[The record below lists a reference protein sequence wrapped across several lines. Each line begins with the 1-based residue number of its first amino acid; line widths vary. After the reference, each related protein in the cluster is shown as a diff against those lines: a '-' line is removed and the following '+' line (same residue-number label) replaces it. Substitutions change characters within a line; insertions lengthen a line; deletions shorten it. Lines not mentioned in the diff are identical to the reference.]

1 MNPIDDNLHA
11 PDDERFDL
19 LADGELP
26 EPERRRLLSGL
37 DHVPGG
43 WRRCALAFLEAQSW
57 KEEMQSIRPES
68 TAQARGARPIRRT
81 GFPGGFFGTLV
92 AMAASFI
99 LALGLGVAFQDI
111 GRPGP
116 ELGPSRIEI
125 AGGPQQPE
133 ASASKAVEPQIPPGP
148 SAPPAAPDHAWQLV
162 SVPVGTGPDGT
173 QSIQVPAREGDR
185 VDEQWM
191 DRFAPTIPAE
201 LAEALKQQGR
211 ELRWSRQL
219 VPFPLEDGQQLVVP
233 LEQVELH
240 YVGNPVYQ

>member
-1 MNPIDDNLHA
+1 MNPIDHNLHT

-26 EPERRRLLSGL
+26 EPERRRLLSEL

-43 WRRCALAFLEAQSW
+43 WRRCALALLEAQSW
-57 KEEMQSIRPES
+57 KQGMQSLRRES
-68 TAQARGARPIRRT
+68 AETAQPARARPIGRR
-81 GFPGGFFGTLV
+81 GFPGGLFGTLV
-92 AMAASFI
+92 AMAASFTV
-99 LALGLGVAFQDI
+99 ALGLGLAFQDYR
-111 GRPGP
+111 RPAFQA
-116 ELGPSRIEI
+116 GPSPIDL
-125 AGGPQQPE
+125 ASGPKQPE
-133 ASASKAVEPQIPPGP
+133 PSAPKAVEPEMPI
-148 SAPPAAPDHAWQLV
+148 APAARDDAWRLV
-162 SVPVGTGPDGT
+162 SVPVGMGPDGT
-173 QSIQVPAREGDR
+173 ESIQVPARQGDR

-201 LAEALKQQGR
+201 LLETLKRQGR

-219 VPFPLEDGQQLVVP
+219 VPFRMKDGQQLVVP

>member
-26 EPERRRLLSGL
+26 EPERRRLLSEL

-43 WRRCALAFLEAQSW
+43 WRRCALALLEAQSW
-57 KEEMQSIRPES
+57 KEGLRSIRPES
-68 TAQARGARPIRRT
+68 PAQSRGARPIGRT
-81 GFPGGFFGTLV
+81 GFPGARFGTLV
-92 AMAASFI
+92 AMAASFTI
-99 LALGLGVAFQDI
+99 ALGVGVTFQDVW
-111 GRPGP
+111 RPGS
-116 ELGPSRIEI
+116 ELGPSPVEI

-133 ASASKAVEPQIPPGP
+133 PSAPKAVEPEMPTAP
-148 SAPPAAPDHAWQLV
+148 SAPDDAWRLV
-162 SVPVGTGPDGT
+162 SVPVGMGPDGT
-173 QSIQVPAREGDR
+173 ESIQVPARPRDR
-185 VDEQWM
+185 IDEQWM

-201 LAEALKQQGR
+201 LLEALKRQGR

-219 VPFPLEDGQQLVVP
+219 VPFRMEDGQQLVVP

>member
-1 MNPIDDNLHA
+1 MNPIDHNLHT

-26 EPERRRLLSGL
+26 EPERRRLLSEL

-81 GFPGGFFGTLV
+81 GFPGARFGTLV
-92 AMAASFI
+92 AMAASFV
-99 LALGLGVAFQDI
+99 LALGLGVAFQDVW
-111 GRPGP
+111 RPGP

-125 AGGPQQPE
+125 AGDPQQPE
-133 ASASKAVEPQIPPGP
+133 PSAPKAVEPEMPT
-148 SAPPAAPDHAWQLV
+148 APAASDDAWQLV
-162 SVPVGTGPDGT
+162 SVPVGMGPDGT
-173 QSIQVPAREGDR
+173 ESIQVPARQRDR
-185 VDEQWM
+185 VDEQWLNE
-191 DRFAPTIPAE
+191 FAPTIPAE
-201 LAEALKQQGR
+201 LLDALKRQDRQ
-211 ELRWSRQL
+211 LRWSRQL
-219 VPFPLEDGQQLVVP
+219 VPFRMEDGQQLVVP

>member
-11 PDDERFDL
+11 PDEERFDL

-26 EPERRRLLSGL
+26 EPERRRLLSEL

-57 KEEMQSIRPES
+57 KEGMQSIRPES
-68 TAQARGARPIRRT
+68 TAQAPPARPIRRL
-81 GFPGGFFGTLV
+81 GFPGGVFGTLV
-92 AMAASFI
+92 AMAASFTI
-99 LALGLGVAFQDI
+99 ALGLGVAFQDVW
-111 GRPGP
+111 RPGP
-116 ELGPSRIEI
+116 ELGPPPIEI

-133 ASASKAVEPQIPPGP
+133 PPAPKAVEPEMPT
-148 SAPPAAPDHAWQLV
+148 APPAPDDAWQLV
-162 SVPVGTGPDGT
+162 SVPVGMGPDGT
-173 QSIQVPAREGDR
+173 ESIQVPAREGDR

-201 LAEALKQQGR
+201 LVEALKRQGR

-219 VPFPLEDGQQLVVP
+219 VPFPMEDGQQLVVP

-240 YVGNPVYQ
+240 YVDNPVYH